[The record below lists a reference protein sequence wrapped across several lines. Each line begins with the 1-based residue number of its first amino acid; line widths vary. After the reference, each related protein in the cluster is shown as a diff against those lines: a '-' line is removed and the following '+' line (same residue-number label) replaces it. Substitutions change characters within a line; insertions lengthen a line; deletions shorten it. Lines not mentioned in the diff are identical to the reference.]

1 MHWLVVKALDEQ
13 VKVKMVDIHE
23 AIKSLLVECE
33 EILFDELSDRLSL
46 MKNI

>member
-13 VKVKMVDIHE
+13 VKAKMVDIHQ

-33 EILFDELSDRLSL
+33 EILLDELPDRLPP